1 MLFQQKLRLFFEC
14 QEVARTCPDTKK
26 MVPHPFEKGEKV
38 PARYLLGTIKMLHFS
53 FEAETG
59 VKCSL
64 ECFRKNIPFYVVRP
78 KPNDWGMC
86 LCMHCINPEIKREAL
101 ANLTKDTSFH
111 WEDGKSYKDM
121 DGLVERTKATNTDK
135 TIMYNEWQSVE
146 QERTSS
152 TKTCSRQT
160 KVNKKVTV
168 HKKVSTLKKKF
179 IEELLVLKDHFV
191 MFILNTML
199 LRRLTRTDML
209 PLSNQI
215 GTKTGNLHNVVWKKD
230 HITTKTM

>member
-1 MLFQQKLRLFFEC
+1 
-14 QEVARTCPDTKK
+14 
-26 MVPHPFEKGEKV
+26 
-38 PARYLLGTIKMLHFS
+38 MLHFS

-64 ECFRKNIPFYVVRP
+64 VCFRKNIPFDEVRP
-78 KPNDWGMC
+78 KPNDWGMS

-111 WEDGKSYKDM
+111 WEDGKSYEDM
-121 DGLVERTKATNTDK
+121 DGLVDRIKATNIDK

-152 TKTCSRQT
+152 TKTCSRRT
-160 KVNKKVTV
+160 KVSKKVTV

-191 MFILNTML
+191 MFILNTKL
-199 LRRLTRTDML
+199 LRQHKRRLNILLQRPCEPPSYICL
-209 PLSNQI
+209 
-215 GTKTGNLHNVVWKKD
+215 V
-230 HITTKTM
+230 